1 MSFLDKLSFLASTS
15 KEKLRPVL
23 SVARKALNTFIQHQL
38 TPLLASIVRQIE
50 NFGVK
55 TLLPRIQKMG
65 DYVRNNAELA
75 MQTFGF
81 YGKMYARMAGQIIVR
96 YAKANPG
103 KTALLTPLGWTIIC
117 PYVMIRAFGIGG
129 LGPRSR
135 ELLLQAFESP
145 GYEKPRRSYASS
157 YQRSSG
163 RIARGSVYA
172 TAQSAGTKGKR
183 GKKAVTISQIA
194 IFGVMVVIILW

>member
-23 SVARKALNTFIQHQL
+23 SVARKALNTFIHHQL

-50 NFGVK
+50 NFGAK
-55 TLLPRIQKMG
+55 TLLPTIRKMG
-65 DYVRNNAELA
+65 DSVRNNAELA

-96 YAKANPG
+96 HAKANPG
-103 KTALLTPLGWTIIC
+103 KTALLTPLGWTILC
-117 PYVMIRAFGIGG
+117 PYIMILAFGIGS
-129 LGPRSR
+129 LGPRS
-135 ELLLQAFESP
+135 
-145 GYEKPRRSYASS
+145 RSYASS